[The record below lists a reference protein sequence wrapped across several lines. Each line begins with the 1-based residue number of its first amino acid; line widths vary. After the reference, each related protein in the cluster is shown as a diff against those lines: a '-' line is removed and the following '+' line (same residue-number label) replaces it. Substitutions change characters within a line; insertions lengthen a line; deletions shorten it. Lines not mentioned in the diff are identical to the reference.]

1 MQDRVFICV
10 VLMDIRNGY
19 LRVDRHRV
27 IRRREPKQEDH
38 SFFLLK
44 KGNELRSLSAELGT
58 KPKRETSV
66 VFNQTES
73 LQPPSPPHTLF
84 LLQDLPTCHQRE
96 VMWLVLADLFVSCK
110 TKCTLQKATK
120 TSLSKIKLYCL
131 TRHHTWFCTDEFV
144 NLFYWDSNR
153 VRCSSVYY
161 NCCILMTTPLA
172 I

>member
-1 MQDRVFICV
+1 MQDRVFICI

-73 LQPPSPPHTLF
+73 LQPPSRPPHFFYCKIYQLATRGRSCGLCWLIS
-84 LLQDLPTCHQRE
+84 LLAAKQSVLYKRQQKPVCQR
-96 VMWLVLADLFVSCK
+96 
-110 TKCTLQKATK
+110 
-120 TSLSKIKLYCL
+120 
-131 TRHHTWFCTDEFV
+131 
-144 NLFYWDSNR
+144 SN
-153 VRCSSVYY
+153 
-161 NCCILMTTPLA
+161 CIA
-172 I
+172 

>member
-1 MQDRVFICV
+1 MCVCVSVRRMQDRVFICF

-44 KGNELRSLSAELGT
+44 NGNELRSLSAELGT

-73 LQPPSPPHTLF
+73 LQLPHTRFFYCKIYRLATRGRSCGLCWLIS
-84 LLQDLPTCHQRE
+84 LLAAKQSVLYKRQQKPVCQR
-96 VMWLVLADLFVSCK
+96 
-110 TKCTLQKATK
+110 
-120 TSLSKIKLYCL
+120 
-131 TRHHTWFCTDEFV
+131 
-144 NLFYWDSNR
+144 SN
-153 VRCSSVYY
+153 
-161 NCCILMTTPLA
+161 CIA
-172 I
+172 